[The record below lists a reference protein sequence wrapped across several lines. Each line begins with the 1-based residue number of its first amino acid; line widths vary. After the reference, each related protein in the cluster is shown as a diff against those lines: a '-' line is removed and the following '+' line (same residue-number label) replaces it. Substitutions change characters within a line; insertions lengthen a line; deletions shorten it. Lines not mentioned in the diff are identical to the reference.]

1 MEDNKKHL
9 TMQLVEDFCI
19 NKKYLDEEYKKIICN
34 FSSDI
39 YNKNIKE
46 LYDINECIVENRK
59 LYEGIN
65 ISYVQQNDQYMII
78 IDGSIIELKLEQIK
92 EIIRGLIDIL
102 DDTLPLGT
110 VVKLKKEYMKK
121 IIKNKEI
128 KDAEFVIVN
137 RFVFHNE
144 VKIFLPYVG
153 IVYPVGFIESA
164 EAFHFTPSLIE
175 EVVHRGYSD
184 EKDYAYTY
192 LIKKELIVE
201 KNMHSFGFASQE
213 EIEKYKEISK
223 VKNYD

>member
-1 MEDNKKHL
+1 ML
-9 TMQLVEDFCI
+9 LQ
-19 NKKYLDEEYKKIICN
+19 KYIIRTWRN
-34 FSSDI
+34 
-39 YNKNIKE
+39 
-46 LYDINECIVENRK
+46 YDINKYIVENK
-59 LYEGIN
+59 KTFEGMN
-65 ISYVQQNDQYMII
+65 ISYVCKDDKYMFVVAGNIL
-78 IDGSIIELKLEQIK
+78 SLKLKEIK
-92 EIIRGLIDIL
+92 EVVRGLIDIL

-144 VKIFLPYVG
+144 VKIFLPYAG